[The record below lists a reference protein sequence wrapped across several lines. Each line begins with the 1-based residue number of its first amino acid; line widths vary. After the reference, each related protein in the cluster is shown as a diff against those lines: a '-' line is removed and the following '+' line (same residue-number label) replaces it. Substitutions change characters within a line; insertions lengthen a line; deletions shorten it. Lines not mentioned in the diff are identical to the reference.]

1 MSSYDEKKARF
12 DNMMTLYG
20 RKPVLEVLADHSVEV
35 FRLHLADSNSS
46 SGIIGD
52 IRRLAGERGIEIQ
65 SHSRESLSRI
75 SKNRRQDQGVAVDIQ
90 PAGYSALNDLPV
102 GPLTLIGLD
111 GITNPQNLGMIIRSV
126 AASPLDGLLLPK
138 KGSARIDALVHKAS
152 AGTLFLARIYHAQTL
167 VKGLKQLQQK
177 GFEIIGLSGDA
188 EETLHHLEAPQDR
201 SRIFLLG
208 NETEGLSPEAAA
220 LCDRHIC
227 IPMANQVES
236 INVAAAA
243 TLVAFHPLFVS

>member
-1 MSSYDEKKARF
+1 MNSYEKKKARF

-20 RKPVLEVLADHSVEV
+20 RKPVLEVLADDRIDVY
-35 FRLHLADSNSS
+35 RLHMANSNNDD
-46 SGIIGD
+46 GIIGD
-52 IRRLAGERGIEIQ
+52 IGRLASQRGVEIV
-65 SHSRESLSRI
+65 SHTRESLSRI

-90 PAGYSALNDLPV
+90 PSGYAALAELPAA
-102 GPLTLIGLD
+102 PQTLLGLD

-152 AGTLFLARIYHAQTL
+152 AGTVFHAKIYHAQTL
-167 VKGLKQLQQK
+167 LKGLKQLKQAQ
-177 GFEIIGLSGDA
+177 FEIIGLSGNAGVDLT
-188 EETLHHLEAPQDR
+188 EVEAPADR

-208 NETEGLSPEAAA
+208 NETEGLSREAAD
-220 LCDRHIC
+220 LCDRLVSIQ
-227 IPMANQVES
+227 MANAVES

-243 TLVAFHPLFVS
+243 TLVAFHSLFRR

>member
-12 DNMMTLYG
+12 DDMMTLYG

-35 FRLHLADSNSS
+35 FRLHLADSNSD

-90 PAGYSALNDLPV
+90 PAGYTALNALPA

-111 GITNPQNLGMIIRSV
+111 GITNPQNLGMIVRSV

-138 KGSARIDALVHKAS
+138 KGTARIDALVHKAS
-152 AGTLFLARIYHAQTL
+152 AGTLFRARIYHTPTL
-167 VKGLKQLQQK
+167 VKGLKQLKQAE
-177 GFEIIGLSGDA
+177 FEIIGLSGSA
-188 EETLHHLEAPQDR
+188 KATLDQLDTPADR

-208 NETEGLSPEAAA
+208 NETEGLSQEATA

-227 IPMANQVES
+227 IPMANQVDS

-243 TLVAFHPLFVS
+243 TLVAFHPLFVR